1 MANSVRFKFT
11 NDSKP
16 PKNGVFNIKLRIK
29 IGSIKKLRQIGV
41 EVDKDQW
48 DEKNGRIK
56 PIYNSLYELELSR
69 IREIEDRFPL
79 IRKNIT
85 EGNMTLETAFSIA
98 LNKVEDDYLQ
108 EFWNSQQPEPNKKL
122 STIVKHRTNISAIQ
136 TKCINAGRK
145 HLSQLKFSH
154 LADDEIVKDIAKILI
169 SESELSDNTLDSYFK
184 TLNRSTVL
192 KKFPEAKQRP
202 FRKYIP
208 TIKPSKKTKSVSKN
222 NLLMGLKNINTLH
235 QLEAYMFWLYSF
247 CLMGLDGTDIC
258 NISEEKIVGKRSKK
272 LTDHIPDLQ
281 GTEKVHIG
289 LSRGKSDVDF
299 MIMINLFPTL
309 MIRDI
314 LHYLISIN
322 NPKDAY
328 KGEDRLRLYS
338 FTTRDERGREDAK
351 GLSRWTNKRKSYV
364 QALRKRV
371 GTTNQDTRKTVT
383 RIAGD
388 LNIPVEK
395 IDVLLNH
402 TIKGVMKHYIE
413 EKQQE
418 RDVYH
423 IHIIQ
428 EFGVIDLLRNI
439 ISYLEHHNKTQIIGN
454 KEFSFIPQSDSFW
467 NKYRSN
473 RRDSIKINEL
483 TQFSISDEMEYQRLK
498 SKYTKGNSFFNEKTG
513 EIELKEINFNVYPD
527 KLKELHNRREKISE
541 VRILSQMGI

>member
-16 PKNGVFNIKLRIK
+16 PKSGVFNIKLRIK
-29 IGSIKKLRQIGV
+29 IGSIKKGRQIGV

-108 EFWNSQQPEPNKKL
+108 EFWNSQLPEPNKKL
-122 STIVKHRTNISAIQ
+122 STIVKHRTNVSAIQ

-145 HLSQLKFSH
+145 HLSRLKFSH
-154 LADDEIVKDIAKILI
+154 LSDDEIVKDIAKILV
-169 SESELSDNTLDSYFK
+169 SESELSDNTLDAYFK
-184 TLNRSTVL
+184 TLNRSTTL
-192 KKFPEAKQRP
+192 KGFPEAKQRP

-222 NLLMGLKNINTLH
+222 DLLTGISNINTLH

-258 NISEEKIVGKRSKK
+258 NISENKIIGEKTKELS
-272 LTDHIPDLQ
+272 DYIPDISSSNK
-281 GTEKVHIG
+281 THIG

-299 MIMINLFPTL
+299 MIMVNLFPTL

-322 NPKDAY
+322 SPNDAY
-328 KGEDRLRLYS
+328 KGEDRLRLYT

-388 LNIPVEK
+388 LNIPLEK

-402 TIKGVMKHYIE
+402 TIKGVMKHYVE

-454 KEFSFIPQSDSFW
+454 KEFSFIPQSESFW
-467 NKYRSN
+467 RKFRSI
-473 RRDSIKINEL
+473 RRESLKINEL

-498 SKYTKGNSFFNEKTG
+498 SKYTKGNSFFNEETG
-513 EIELKEINFNVYPD
+513 EIELKEIDFKDYPD
-527 KLKELHNRREKISE
+527 KLKELHHRREKMSE